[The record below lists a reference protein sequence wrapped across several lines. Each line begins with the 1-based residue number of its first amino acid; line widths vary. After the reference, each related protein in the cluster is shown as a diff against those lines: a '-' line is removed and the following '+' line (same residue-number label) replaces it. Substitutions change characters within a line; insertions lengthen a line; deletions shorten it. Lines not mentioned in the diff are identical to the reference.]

1 MNQTTVDKGRA
12 SEAVAALHLKA
23 RGYRIL
29 CCNFRVNRYE
39 IDLVAKKGDCLVF
52 IEFKTRKITQSD
64 IFAHPSRGQTRRL
77 VYAAHAFIKTSNIKA
92 QSCRFDLIRVLTD
105 KNSVKVERLE
115 DAFDS
120 SAFLI

>member
-1 MNQTTVDKGRA
+1 MSQTSVEKGRTG
-12 SEAVAALHLKA
+12 EAVAALHLKA
-23 RGYRIL
+23 REYRIL

-39 IDLVAKKGDCLVF
+39 IDLVAKKGNCLVF
-52 IEFKTRKITQSD
+52 VEVKTRKIAQSD
-64 IFAHPSRGQTRRL
+64 IFAHPSKGQFRRL
-77 VYAAHAFIKTSNIKA
+77 VYAAHAFIKTSKIKA

-105 KNSVKVERLE
+105 KNSVKVEHLE